1 MACLKT
7 VVLLL
12 DRFQLS
18 ALENPSEEDAFNVRS
33 RLFYRYFQFF
43 VRVIRQCF
51 EKVSNFVTIPA
62 VNLLNLWKFPLGDER
77 GQVCFFIVDYAC
89 ITC

>member
-1 MACLKT
+1 MSTPDAQHRTQGEVNAACLKT

-18 ALENPSEEDAFNVRS
+18 TLESTPEDDAFNVRS

-43 VRVIRQCF
+43 VRVVKQCF
-51 EKVSNFVTIPA
+51 EKVGNSIMLSHSRT
-62 VNLLNLWKFPLGDER
+62 LNLR
-77 GQVCFFIVDYAC
+77 
-89 ITC
+89 